1 MKVQSVAHEIRL
13 QNWKQRVKEC
23 RTSGKTVQA
32 WCNENNINTKTYYRW
47 QRIVCQGLS
56 FNQPQLP
63 MKNVE
68 TTAVVNVPAV
78 FAELS
83 APKSLAGKIALT
95 IERRDLQIH
104 VYCGTDRATME
115 MALLALTSL

>member
-1 MKVQSVAHEIRL
+1 MKVQSVAHEIHL
-13 QNWKQRVKEC
+13 QAWSQRIKEC

-32 WCNENNINTKTYYRW
+32 WCDENNINSKTYYRW
-47 QRIVCQGLS
+47 QRIVCQTLS
-56 FNQPQLP
+56 LNQSQLP
-63 MKNVE
+63 MKNAE
-68 TTAVVNVPAV
+68 TMAVANGPGV

-83 APKSLAGKIALT
+83 APKSIGKIALT

-104 VYCGTDRATME
+104 VYCGADRVTVE